1 MARAAGLKLRLRE
14 SAFRAELKRLSALAA
29 HANGHGGR
37 ADAAGRLKFWFLA
50 GVHVLLKTA
59 PLTEFLHTATPQITQ

>member
-1 MARAAGLKLRLRE
+1 MARVAGLKLRQRE
-14 SAFRAELKRLSALAA
+14 SAFRAELKRLSALAP

-37 ADAAGRLKFWFLA
+37 AAGRLKFLA

-59 PLTEFLHTATPQITQ
+59 PLTSFAHSHPANHAVAG